1 MSYLDELNDEQ
12 RDAVKY
18 CEGPLLILAGAGSGK
33 TRVLTFKI
41 THILKQNYAR
51 PSEILAVTFTN
62 KAAGEM
68 KERILKMMPG
78 IYFPSMGTFHSICA
92 RFLRD
97 HMEGSAQSSR
107 FVIYDSGDCRVLMR
121 ECLKE
126 LNLDDKVFTPER
138 MSSAISRLK
147 NKLLDPEDFARTGIS
162 YDSRITY
169 DVYCLYEEKLK
180 SNNALDFDD
189 LLMKSVFLLRNNK
202 ELLDR
207 YSRMFKYVLI
217 DEYQDINHAQYELVL
232 LFSSFHRKIT
242 VVGDDDQSIYRFRGA
257 EMSLLMRF
265 EEDFPQ
271 ARVIKLERNYRSTK
285 VILEAANNLMKKNRV
300 RREKNLWTDRKGGE
314 KIGYFRAV
322 TGRSEAR
329 FVILKI
335 RELMR
340 NDNYNYRDF
349 AILYRTNAQSR
360 LFEEVLIQE
369 GMPYNLIGSLKY
381 YERKEIKDLLAYL
394 RVVVNRQDSLSL
406 RRIINVPPRGVGDV
420 TMKKLEHLSRE
431 EHIDLLEAAGRLSSS
446 KEGSAKMR
454 AQLTHLVEVLEE
466 ATRSLTVKTAGAI
479 VEDIIDALKYR
490 EYLTSS
496 GTAEGVAREE
506 NINEFIT
513 VVKEF
518 ESFSVDASLEAFL
531 AHISLISD
539 IDLWEDSEG
548 RINLMTFHLTKG
560 LEFPVVFMTGL
571 EEKLIPH
578 IMSQEKEEDLEE
590 ERRLCYVGITRAM
603 DRLFMTHAE
612 ERFMRGVTEKRD
624 VSRFL
629 TEIPE
634 SILTLYGGT
643 ALPSAFSQAKQWKSE
658 REDYCRDEPCEV
670 ESLKRGDRVTHQF
683 FGVGR
688 VLTVTG
694 DTVKVDFVDKGIK
707 RVVRD
712 YLSKSLGNNTPK
724 RIRFQKGDRVYHAK
738 WRSGVVCRSDEES
751 SLVMVIFTGTGT
763 QFVQAEELSPLPT
776 LQDKRPPL

>member
-12 RDAVKY
+12 CDAVKY

-33 TRVLTFKI
+33 TRVLTYKI
-41 THILKQNYAR
+41 AHLLQQNYAR
-51 PSEILAVTFTN
+51 PSEIFAVTFTN

-68 KERILKMMPG
+68 KERILKLMPG
-78 IYFPSMGTFHSICA
+78 LYFPSMGTFHSLCA

-97 HMEGSAQSSR
+97 HIEGDGQSSR
-107 FVIYDSGDCRVLMR
+107 FVIYDSGDCRILIR

-138 MSSAISRLK
+138 MSSAISKLK
-147 NKLLDPEDFARTGIS
+147 NKLLDPESFARTGIS
-162 YDSRITY
+162 YESRITY

-189 LLMKSVFLLRNNK
+189 LLMKSVFLLRKNK

-207 YSRMFKYVLI
+207 YSRMYKYVLI
-217 DEYQDINHAQYELVL
+217 DEYQDINFAQYELIL
-232 LFSSFHRKIT
+232 LLSSFHKKIT

-265 EEDFPQ
+265 EEDFPE
-271 ARVIKLERNYRSTK
+271 ARVIKLERNYRSTQ
-285 VILEAANNLMKKNRV
+285 VILEAANNLMKQNRV
-300 RREKNLWTDRKGGE
+300 RREKNLWTEREGGE
-314 KIGYFRAV
+314 KIGYFRAA

-420 TMKKLEHLSRE
+420 TMKKLEFLSRE

-446 KEGSAKMR
+446 HEGTAKMR
-454 AQLTHLVEVLEE
+454 AQLAHLVEVLEE
-466 ATRSLTVKTAGAI
+466 AARSLTVKTAGAV
-479 VEDIIDALKYR
+479 VEDIIDALQYR

-506 NINEFIT
+506 NINELIT

-518 ESFSVDASLEAFL
+518 ESFSADASLEAFL

-539 IDLWEDSEG
+539 IDLWEESEG

-560 LEFPVVFMTGL
+560 LEFPVVFITGL

-578 IMSQEKEEDLEE
+578 IMSRESEEDLEE
-590 ERRLCYVGITRAM
+590 ERRLCYVGITRAR
-603 DRLFMTHAE
+603 DRLFITHAE
-612 ERFMRGVTEKRD
+612 ERFLRGITERRD
-624 VSRFL
+624 ASRFL
-629 TEIPE
+629 AEIPE
-634 SILTLYGGT
+634 SLLTLYGGT
-643 ALPSAFSQAKQWKSE
+643 ALPSASSHAMQWKTE
-658 REDYCRDEPCEV
+658 RVEICDDQTRGF
-670 ESLKRGDRVTHQF
+670 ESLKRGDQVTHQF
-683 FGVGR
+683 FGVGK
-688 VLTVTG
+688 VLTVVG
-694 DTVKVDFVDKGIK
+694 DTVKVDFVEKGIK

-712 YLSKSLGNNTPK
+712 YLSKSIGAHALRK
-724 RIRFQKGDRVYHAK
+724 ISFQKGDRVFHPK
-738 WRSGVVCRSDEES
+738 WRSGVVCRCDEES

-763 QFVQAEELSPLPT
+763 QFVQAEELSPLPSP
-776 LQDKRPPL
+776 QDKRPPL

>member
-1 MSYLDELNDEQ
+1 MSYLDELNEEQ
-12 RDAVKY
+12 CNAVKY

-33 TRVLTFKI
+33 TRVLTYKI
-41 THILKQNYAR
+41 THLLMEDFAR
-51 PSEILAVTFTN
+51 PSEVFAVTFTN

-68 KERILKMMPG
+68 KERILKLMPDL
-78 IYFPSMGTFHSICA
+78 YFPSMGTFHSLCA
-92 RFLRD
+92 RFLRE
-97 HMEGSAQSSR
+97 HLEGDGQSSR
-107 FVIYDSGDCRVLMR
+107 FVIYDTGDCRILIR

-126 LNLDDKVFTPER
+126 LNLDDKVFTPMR
-138 MSSAISRLK
+138 MISAISKLK
-147 NKLLDPEDFARTGIS
+147 GRLLDPESFARTGIS

-189 LLMKSVFLLRNNK
+189 LLMKSVILLRNKK

-207 YSRMFKYVLI
+207 YSHQYKYVLI
-217 DEYQDINHAQYELVL
+217 DEYQDINFAQYELVL
-232 LFSSFHRKIT
+232 LLSSFHRKIT

-265 EEDFPQ
+265 EEDFPE
-271 ARVIKLERNYRSTK
+271 ARVIKLERNYRSTQ
-285 VILEAANNLMKKNRV
+285 VILEAANNLMRQNKV
-300 RREKNLWTDRKGGE
+300 RREKNLWTEREGGE

-329 FVILKI
+329 FVVLKI

-406 RRIINVPPRGVGDV
+406 RRVINVPPRGVGDV
-420 TMKKLEHLSRE
+420 TMKKLELLSRE
-431 EHIDLLEAAGRLSSS
+431 EHIDLLEAARRLSLTH
-446 KEGSAKMR
+446 EGTAKMR
-454 AQLTHLVEVLEE
+454 AQLARLVEVLEG
-466 ATRSLTVKTAGAI
+466 AAASLAVKISSAI
-479 VEDIIDALKYR
+479 VEELIDALQYR

-518 ESFSVDASLEAFL
+518 ESFSVDVSLEAFL
-531 AHISLISD
+531 SHISLISD
-539 IDLWEDSEG
+539 IDLWEESEG

-560 LEFPVVFMTGL
+560 LEFPVVFMTGM

-578 IMSQEKEEDLEE
+578 ILSLEEEMDLEE

-603 DRLFMTHAE
+603 DRLFITHAE
-612 ERFMRGVTEKRD
+612 ERFLRGITEKRD
-624 VSRFL
+624 TSRFL
-629 TEIPE
+629 LEIPE
-634 SILTLYGGT
+634 HLLNLYGGT
-643 ALPSAFSQAKQWKSE
+643 VLPSASLQENRWKTAQGERSSASHGDSE
-658 REDYCRDEPCEV
+658 P
-670 ESLKRGDRVTHQF
+670 LKRGDTVTHQF
-683 FGVGR
+683 FGEGK
-688 VLTVTG
+688 VLSADG
-694 DTVKVDFVDKGIK
+694 DTVKVDFVSKGIK
-707 RVVRD
+707 RVVRE
-712 YLSKSLGNNTPK
+712 YVSKSMSALSPK
-724 RIRFQKGDRVYHAK
+724 KNKFRKGDRVLHPR
-738 WRSGVVCRSDEES
+738 WGSGVVCRADVES
-751 SLVMVIFTGTGT
+751 SLVMVIFVGTGT
-763 QFVQAEELSPLPT
+763 QFVQAGELSSLPSP
-776 LQDKRPPL
+776 QGARPPL